1 MGRKVYLGTNLINDT
16 YVGLDKTNL
25 PSTRIVLASYVVAA
39 GGGGGGVAGG
49 GGGAGEVAT
58 NYLTGSTFPLIAA
71 NYTVTVGDGGLGG
84 AYITSSK
91 PIVDNL
97 NLGSGSNGYSS
108 SIVSNLNAIY
118 AEGGGG
124 GSGIY
129 STASQQPTGSDGGSG
144 GGSYAL
150 APGGTSTATAYGRDG
165 GTTDSVGVPAYT
177 GSYTG
182 SAPSQSNSYKDI
194 PGGGGGVFEATGSN
208 FINSQFT
215 YEVTD
220 NNSHWFWSTN
230 NDGASFSQ
238 EGMGGFGG
246 EPLTVDYNP
255 YNSGEVG
262 AGGGGG
268 GAGLTNSQYL
278 DGGQGGGNTGG
289 NGGGNINGQ
298 AGYNPA
304 KTGSA
309 YSGAGGGGGAFIRFF
324 GNPFYFDG
332 ADGGSGIVVIKYE
345 LPQKY
350 EGGEL
355 YYSGSDV
362 LHVFTASGEL
372 TSII

>member
-1 MGRKVYLGTNLINDT
+1 MGRKVYLGTTLINDT
-16 YVGLDKTNL
+16 YVGLDKANL
-25 PSTRIVLASYVVAA
+25 PSTQIVIADYLIA
-39 GGGGGGVAGG
+39 GGGGGGGASGG

-58 NYLTGSTFPLIAA
+58 NYLSGSTFPLIAA
-71 NYTVTVGDGGLGG
+71 TYTVTVGDGGLGG
-84 AYITSSK
+84 AYSGSSK

-97 NLGSGSNGYSS
+97 NIGSGSNGYSS
-108 SIVSNLNAIY
+108 SLVSNLNAIY

-124 GSGIY
+124 GGGYYSG
-129 STASQQPTGSDGGSG
+129 SNNQPTGSDGGSG
-144 GGSYAL
+144 GGSFATAL
-150 APGGTSTATAYGRDG
+150 GGTSTATVYGRDG
-165 GTTDSVGVPAYT
+165 GTTDHIGVPSYT

-182 SAPSQSNSYKDI
+182 SAPAQSNSYKDI
-194 PGGGGGVFEATGSN
+194 PGGGGGALQASGSKTVN
-208 FINSQFT
+208 GVVMPI
-215 YEVTD
+215 TD
-220 NNSHWFWSTN
+220 NDSHWFWATF

-238 EGMGGFGG
+238 EGMGGFGD

-268 GAGLTNSQYL
+268 GAGLTNSSFL
-278 DGGQGGGNTGG
+278 NAGIGGGNTGG
-289 NGGGNINGQ
+289 DGGGMIELVGYQ
-298 AGYNPA
+298 AA

-309 YSGAGGGGGAFIRFF
+309 FSGAGGGGGAFRRYL
-324 GNPFYFDG
+324 GNNEYKDG
-332 ADGGSGIVVIKYE
+332 ADGGSGIVIIKYE

-362 LHVFTASGEL
+362 LHVFTASGQL